1 MIRARVLLQ
10 KEKSARQ
17 AAEGQAKELEAVV
30 KEEAKKLTELE
41 QIRIKLEKLLEEET
55 QAKRDEEIVRG
66 LVRQLM

>member
-41 QIRIKLEKLLEEET
+41 QIRTKLEKLLEEET

-66 LVRQLM
+66 LVIN